1 MIYLH
6 LVFKSGVVLTLK
18 GMDMHAPVNLRIG
31 IFLNGSMVTLLSII
45 PSWSVLIFITSHGYM
60 AYTHKPLVN
69 HLYLMFWVLS
79 SMAVIVPR
87 MVNGQVIAAR

>member
-1 MIYLH
+1 MIDLH

-18 GMDMHAPVNLRIG
+18 GMDMHAPVSLRIG
-31 IFLNGSMVTLLSII
+31 ILFK
-45 PSWSVLIFITSHGYM
+45 WQHGYSPFNNTFM
-60 AYTHKPLVN
+60 VCPHLHYVTWLHRLHKPLVN